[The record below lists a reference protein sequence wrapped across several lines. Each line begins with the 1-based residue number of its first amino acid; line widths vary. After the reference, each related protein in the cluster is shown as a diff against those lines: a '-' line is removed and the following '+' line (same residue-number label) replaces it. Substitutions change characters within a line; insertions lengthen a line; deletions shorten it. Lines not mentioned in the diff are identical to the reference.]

1 MNIDL
6 IYVANQNDTFLRAS
20 PSRKCKYENV
30 DQHIK
35 MSTLTIYHLSYPWRF
50 KRFKSD
56 FLRKLA

>member
-50 KRFKSD
+50 KRFKSE
-56 FLRKLA
+56 F